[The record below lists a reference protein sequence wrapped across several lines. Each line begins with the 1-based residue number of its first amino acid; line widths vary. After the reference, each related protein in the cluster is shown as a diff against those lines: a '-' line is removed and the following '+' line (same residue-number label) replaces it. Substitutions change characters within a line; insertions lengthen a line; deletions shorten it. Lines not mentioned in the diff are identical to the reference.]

1 MMIASTAGLLS
12 QRNALAYKRA
22 MVDDATAR
30 GKRSKPARDGGAAPL
45 RRGWTTGACATAATK
60 AALAALVTG
69 TFPDPVTI
77 RLPKGEEPAFPLS
90 FETLADGVASAGIVK
105 DAGDD
110 PDVTHGVTVIAS
122 VRFLR
127 QGVGIVFRA
136 GSGVGMVTKA
146 GLPVPVGEAAI
157 NPVPRAMMRAEIE
170 ALCAEHGYAPD
181 VEVTVS
187 VPGGEAIAE
196 KTWNPRLGIVGGL
209 SILGTTGIVHP
220 FSCSAWIH
228 SIHRGVDVARA
239 EGLTHVIAATGSTSE
254 AAAQAIYGLPEIAL
268 IDMGDFAGGLLK
280 YLRAHPIERLTIAGG
295 FAKLTK
301 LAQGALDLHSAR
313 SQVDM
318 AFLADLAGH
327 ADAEL
332 RERILNANTALEVL
346 ELTRAFGIDLA
357 PTIAARARRTAIE
370 TLRGAAV
377 NIEIIVTDRQGDILA
392 RSA

>member
-1 MMIASTAGLLS
+1 MIASTAGLLS

-30 GKRSKPARDGGAAPL
+30 GKRSKPAGDGGAAPL

-60 AALAALVTG
+60 AALTALVTG
-69 TFPDPVTI
+69 NFPDPVTI
-77 RLPKGEEPAFPLS
+77 RLPKGEEPAFPLAV
-90 FETLADGVASAGIVK
+90 ETLADGVASAGIVK

-110 PDVTHGVTVIAS
+110 PDVTHGATVIAS
-122 VRFLR
+122 VRFLH

-170 ALCAEHGYAPD
+170 AICTEHGRSPD
-181 VEVTVS
+181 VEVTIS
-187 VPGGEAIAE
+187 IPGGEALAE

-254 AAAQAIYGLPEIAL
+254 AAAQAIYGLSEIAL

-280 YLRAHPIERLTIAGG
+280 YLRVHPIERLTIAGG

-318 AFLADLAGH
+318 AFLADLAETV
-327 ADAEL
+327 DAEL

-346 ELTRAFGIDLA
+346 ETTRLSGIDLA
-357 PTIAARARRTAIE
+357 PLIAARALETAIA

-377 NIEIIVTDRQGDILA
+377 NVEIIVTDRRGDILA

>member
-1 MMIASTAGLLS
+1 
-12 QRNALAYKRA
+12 

-30 GKRSKPARDGGAAPL
+30 GKRSKPAGDGGAAPL

-60 AALAALVTG
+60 AALTALITG
-69 TFPDPVTI
+69 SFPDPVTI
-77 RLPKGEEPAFPLS
+77 RLPKGEEPAFPLAV
-90 FETLADGVASAGIVK
+90 EALGDGVASAGIVK

-110 PDVTHGVTVIAS
+110 PDVTHGATVIAS
-122 VRFLR
+122 VRFLP
-127 QGVGIVFRA
+127 QGAGVVFRA
-136 GSGVGMVTKA
+136 GSGVGVVTKS
-146 GLPVPVGEAAI
+146 GLPVPVGEAAV

-170 ALCAEHGYAPD
+170 ALCTEHGRSPD
-181 VEVTVS
+181 VEVTIS
-187 VPGGEAIAE
+187 IPGGEAIAE

-254 AAAQAIYGLPEIAL
+254 AAAQAIYALPEIAL

-318 AFLADLAGH
+318 AFLADIAGH

-332 RERILNANTALEVL
+332 RIRILNANTALEVL

-357 PTIAARARRTAIE
+357 PMIADRARRTAIE
-370 TLRGAAV
+370 TLRGAPV
-377 NIEIIVTDRQGDILA
+377 NVEIIVTDRQGDILA

>member
-30 GKRSKPARDGGAAPL
+30 GKRSKPAGDGGAAPL

-60 AALAALVTG
+60 AALTALVTG

-77 RLPKGEEPAFPLS
+77 RLPKGEEPAFPLAV
-90 FETLADGVASAGIVK
+90 ETLADGVASAGIVK

-110 PDVTHGVTVIAS
+110 PDVTHGATVIAS
-122 VRFLR
+122 VRFMH
-127 QGVGIVFRA
+127 QGVGLVFRA

-170 ALCAEHGYAPD
+170 AICTEHGRSPD
-181 VEVTVS
+181 VEVTIS
-187 VPGGEAIAE
+187 IPGGEALAE

-254 AAAQAIYGLPEIAL
+254 AAAQAIYALPEIAL

-280 YLRAHPIERLTIAGG
+280 YLRVHPIERLTIAGG

-318 AFLADLAGH
+318 AFLADLAETV
-327 ADAEL
+327 DAEL

-346 ELTRAFGIDLA
+346 ETTRLSGIDLA
-357 PTIAARARRTAIE
+357 PLIAARARETAIA

-377 NIEIIVTDRQGDILA
+377 NVEIIVTDRRGDILA
-392 RSA
+392 RIA